1 MLFIPKAVPYSDKCT
16 VTKKKAVVVGGGIV
30 GVCCALFLQN
40 EGLQVT
46 LIDCAEPGES
56 TVKWSGGLLAVS
68 DVFPL
73 SRPSI
78 LKRIPSALIKPYGP
92 LSIRPGAFP
101 GILPWAMHFLANARS
116 ARITAT
122 SQAMATL
129 TRNVYSDYE
138 VLLKDGGNKNL
149 IGNKPV
155 IQVFKHAS
163 GRENYQGHAEQCHAL
178 GFQTT
183 ELSSADIA
191 DLEPVLAGKF
201 AHGVMLNDW
210 RAVNDTRSF
219 MVALTNLFLQ
229 RGGERLM
236 QKVTGLSEKSGI
248 ATGVIL
254 NGQRHLPGDH
264 FVIAAGMGSRHF
276 FKQLGVNIPLI
287 GIAGYKTLLTEPGVT
302 FNHSVIYTDGGFCFT
317 PMTRGLQMGGML
329 EFAGANAKP
338 DFRRAEII
346 MQQARELLP
355 QLNPVKQETGVG
367 YRPTLP
373 DSKPVIDRSHRLPN
387 VLMAFGHGSLGLT
400 LGATTGRIVSELVAG
415 KIPGQDIAPFSAYR
429 FKIFGQK

>member
-1 MLFIPKAVPYSDKCT
+1 MNK
-16 VTKKKAVVVGGGIV
+16 VTQKKAVVVGGGIV

-46 LIDCAEPGES
+46 LIDSAEPGES

-68 DVFPL
+68 EVFPL

-78 LKRIPSALIKPYGP
+78 LRRIPFALIKPYGP

-116 ARITAT
+116 ARVAATAQ
-122 SQAMATL
+122 SMASL

-138 VLLKDGGNKNL
+138 VLLKDDSNKNL
-149 IGNKPV
+149 IGDKPV

-163 GRENYQGHAEQCHAL
+163 GLENYQCHAEQCHAL
-178 GFQTT
+178 GFQST
-183 ELSSADIA
+183 ELSAADIA

-201 AHGVMLNDW
+201 AHGVLLNDW
-210 RAVNDTRSF
+210 KAVNDTQGF
-219 MVALTNLFLQ
+219 MVALTNLFLH

-236 QKVTGLSEKSGI
+236 QSVTGLSEKAGI

-254 NGQRHLPGDH
+254 NGQHHLPADH
-264 FVIAAGMGSRHF
+264 IVIAAGMGSRHF
-276 FKQLGVNIPLI
+276 FKQLGVNIPLM

-302 FNHSVIYTDGGFCFT
+302 FNHPVIYADGGFCFT
-317 PMTRGLQMGGML
+317 PMVRGLQIGGML
-329 EFAGANAKP
+329 EFAGENAKP
-338 DFRRAEII
+338 DFRHADII

-355 QLNPVKQETGVG
+355 QLNSVKRQIGVG

-373 DSKPVIDRSHRLPN
+373 DSKPVIDRSRRLPN

-400 LGATTGRIVSELVAG
+400 LGATTGRMISELVAG
-415 KIPGQDIAPFSAYR
+415 RMPSPDIAAFSAYR
-429 FKIFGQK
+429 FQILGQR